1 MIRFLFT
8 VLLNVIGILI
18 LVAVIIVPVAP
29 QFRNDKRVD
38 SLLGTVLCAQGE
50 RLVREPSNNLVLSRV
65 GLAITPY
72 CISRSGQKSDVT
84 TRWLLI
90 GAGGFGV
97 TMLFGIVLDIMLA
110 LNAFRRAVV
119 QLAIRRNRP
128 VAFST
133 TPSMPPSED
142 LEFSL
147 SDKLKRLEEA
157 RKSGSISDEDYN
169 RLRQEILKQQSEI
182 P

>member
-38 SLLGTVLCAQGE
+38 SLLGIVLCTQGE
-50 RLVREPSNNLVLSRV
+50 RLVREPSNNPVLSRV

-110 LNAFRRAVV
+110 LNGFRRAVV
-119 QLAIRRNRP
+119 QLAIRRNTPPRFP
-128 VAFST
+128 T
-133 TPSMPPSED
+133 TPTMPPTPD
-142 LEFSL
+142 LELSL
-147 SDKLKRLEEA
+147 SDKLKQLDEA
-157 RKSGSISDEDYN
+157 RKSGLISAEDYK
-169 RLRQEILKQQSEI
+169 RLRQDLLNQQSEI